1 VGGRL
6 SSAVE
11 LIHGTADTPLHFGSI
26 FSGENDM
33 MDVARTRATRRA
45 SSGEEKMDR
54 RKFLKRAGV
63 AALGSSAAG
72 MVAYPFLEAKWCR
85 VVPQTI
91 VLPNLP
97 SAFRGTRIALMADV
111 HHGPFV
117 PLAYIRHVV
126 SMANAL
132 KPDIA
137 LLAGDYVHRHHSYI
151 EPGISELGK
160 LQATLGRFA
169 VRGNHDNRSY
179 HDEHAYASSS
189 TTALALA
196 GLPDLNNTG
205 VWIERGGARLRICG
219 VGDLWTD
226 RQNLSSALGDATE
239 HDAVILLSHNPD
251 FAETIRDRRVG
262 LVLSGHTH
270 GGQVVVPGLGA
281 PIVPSRYGQ
290 KYLYGLVQAPSCQ
303 VFITRGVGTITP
315 PARIFCRPE
324 VVLITLI

>member
-1 VGGRL
+1 
-6 SSAVE
+6 
-11 LIHGTADTPLHFGSI
+11 
-26 FSGENDM
+26 
-33 MDVARTRATRRA
+33 
-45 SSGEEKMDR
+45 MDR
-54 RKFLKRAGV
+54 RKFLKRAG
-63 AALGSSAAG
+63 ARALGLGVLGA
-72 MVAYPFLEAKWCR
+72 VAYPFLEAKWCR

-91 VLPNLP
+91 VLPNLSP
-97 SAFRGTRIALMADV
+97 AFRGMRIALIADV

-132 KPDIA
+132 KPDVV
-137 LLAGDYVHRHHSYI
+137 LLAGDYVHGHHSYI
-151 EPGISELGK
+151 EPGINALGK

-179 HDEHAYASSS
+179 HNDHTYAPSS
-189 TTALALA
+189 TSALANA
-196 GLPDLNNTG
+196 GLLDLNNMG
-205 VWIERGGARLRICG
+205 VWIERGGAKLRICG

-226 RQNLSSALGDATE
+226 RQNLDSALGDSTE
-239 HDAVILLSHNPD
+239 RDAAILLSHNPD

-290 KYLYGLVQAPSCQ
+290 K
-303 VFITRGVGTITP
+303 
-315 PARIFCRPE
+315 
-324 VVLITLI
+324 